1 MEWTYK
7 APGVKLFGVLTKERA
22 AKRLAKRLR
31 QLRQARGLSQE
42 SLAIDAGLGRA
53 YYWRV
58 EQGAINLT
66 LETLVRLSNA
76 LKVEISDLFLK

>member
-1 MEWTYK
+1 
-7 APGVKLFGVLTKERA
+7 VLTKERA

-31 QLRQARGLSQE
+31 QLREAKGLSQE
-42 SLAIDAGLGRA
+42 TLASEAGLGRA

-66 LETLVRLSNA
+66 LETLVRLANA
-76 LKVEISDLFLK
+76 LKLEISDLFVK